1 MPSFDVVS
9 EVNMGEVANAIN
21 QANREVDTRFDF
33 KGKDA
38 KFELDGD
45 QITMRAPNEFQL
57 NQMYDILA
65 GKLAGRK
72 VNIGS
77 LKRDPVQVNVS
88 DAWQIVWVRQG
99 IDTNVSRQLVKI
111 IKETKIK
118 VQVAIQGD
126 KLRVTGKKRDALQE
140 IIVVLKE
147 VNIDLPLQY
156 TNYRD

>member
-1 MPSFDVVS
+1 
-9 EVNMGEVANAIN
+9 MGEVANAIN

-45 QITMRAPNEFQL
+45 QITMSAPNEFQL

>member
-9 EVNMGEVANAIN
+9 EVNMAEVANAIN

-147 VNIDLPLQY
+147 VNVDLPLQY

>member
-1 MPSFDVVS
+1 MA
-9 EVNMGEVANAIN
+9 EVANAIN

-38 KFELDGD
+38 KFELGGD

-65 GKLAGRK
+65 GKLAGRQ

-111 IKETKIK
+111 IKETK
-118 VQVAIQGD
+118 
-126 KLRVTGKKRDALQE
+126 
-140 IIVVLKE
+140 KE
-147 VNIDLPLQY
+147 FLIRTLIN
-156 TNYRD
+156 

>member
-1 MPSFDVVS
+1 
-9 EVNMGEVANAIN
+9 MGEVANAIN

-38 KFELDGD
+38 KFELDGA

-99 IDTNVSRQLVKI
+99 LDTNVPRQLVKI

>member
-1 MPSFDVVS
+1 
-9 EVNMGEVANAIN
+9 MGEVANAIN

>member
-99 IDTNVSRQLVKI
+99 IDTNVLRQLVKI

-147 VNIDLPLQY
+147 VHIDLPLQY

>member
-147 VNIDLPLQY
+147 VNIDLPLQH

>member
-1 MPSFDVVS
+1 
-9 EVNMGEVANAIN
+9 MGEVVNAIN

-45 QITMRAPNEFQL
+45 QITMSAPNEFQL

>member
-33 KGKDA
+33 KGKGA

-147 VNIDLPLQY
+147 VNIDLPLQH

>member
-33 KGKDA
+33 KGNDA

-147 VNIDLPLQY
+147 VNIDLPLQH